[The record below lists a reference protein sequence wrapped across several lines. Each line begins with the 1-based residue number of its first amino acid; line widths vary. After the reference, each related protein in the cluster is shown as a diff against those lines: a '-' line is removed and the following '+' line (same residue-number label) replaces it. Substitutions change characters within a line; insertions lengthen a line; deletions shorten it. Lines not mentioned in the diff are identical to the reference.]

1 MNKKGYKRI
10 IGLFIFA
17 LTFTLLN
24 IINVNANDCD
34 KVSNET
40 LLNRYGLSI
49 DYDEDKGI
57 YKVQSSFNASEAK
70 DFFKGFDTNKIKFK
84 ITELYFY
91 EPYGYEADENGDEI
105 KSTITDAGNI
115 RALDSNYVEKYDGSI
130 EELEKNGTIATLS
143 LGRNSTVN
151 VKESIFA
158 YRKNDT
164 RIGLAFK
171 IVPDGFND
179 PEVKKS
185 CGDNSTFF
193 TIVHVAYEKG
203 EDEEPETLPSDVD
216 GITVD
221 GSKWLDCNNYQSYNK
236 NSFAYKFCA
245 DRDAAVGIGEVKKKA
260 GTRVFSII
268 RENGTII
275 KYENGEK
282 INKALPFKCD
292 YTVKAKETTGT
303 VSADSSE
310 YYVNKKY
317 LFGEGSRVIDLGNY
331 RYSGE
336 YTKETK
342 IAKASCEIK
351 CEEVVKVEYG
361 PPVASKAGLCFEYK
375 VKVTSRVNC
384 EGKTPTKPP
393 KQVVCTP
400 TPYCKHKNGQTWH
413 MAGPN
418 EDFDECVKKCDG
430 GKYSDKCTNKC
441 YKQVYGESIV
451 RQTTGYEIAYEDKL
465 ALDTEV
471 KSIDV
476 LYEYKIKDGKII
488 WDVGNTTTRKKNK
501 TKGGTLQDWDNA
513 LSSDSYWHRHHKWG
527 YRYSTYNKYTKEGI
541 PEKLGCDE
549 ISCKWS
555 FNKKGECAKNGNYRY
570 LNHPNV
576 YKKTYTKNG
585 RTYTRK
591 DGKDYSGQSDY
602 ELDRKYNKD
611 LYDRLV
617 TQCTAY
623 ASCNT
628 TTAEFTISASY
639 TEKGKTTSQT
649 INFPYTENNDK
660 NAKDT
665 IKNND
670 TTTACPTNNASTT
683 ILSSAG
689 CYNCS
694 SNGIDTGD
702 TEKDEAG
709 KKKMYMTEW
718 SFPGTWIHN
727 KTGKISYKP
736 VSTGAW
742 RKIKEKFCL
751 PLNVANTNAEWY
763 NYYQAQT
770 NGSDTSYT
778 YNNPDYIR
786 NIQCPDGTEV
796 KNVCEYKNSQFTAE
810 DAKPISEGGKTDYNI
825 NASTRKFGWFEWDID
840 ISCFYAINDLFPKVK
855 ETDNCSLLTC
865 SSEKYRIRS
874 VDLGNL
880 FPAKEGEEAT
890 RNPGFNWTSF
900 ASQTAKDANYKSTPS
915 NYATWIQAKGTDV
928 YSDNYLDYEVN
939 LTKEDISNIKKTVN
953 GVLNKNYTDW
963 QGETEVNSV
972 VNYKSTLIRQTLT
985 NTKYPGDE
993 ALKCNNIGDHTPAK
1007 NYSARCEEF
1016 SNKEGK

>member
-17 LTFTLLN
+17 LTIMLCN
-24 IINVNANDCD
+24 IINVSANECNE
-34 KVSNET
+34 VSNET
-40 LLNRYGLSI
+40 LLNRYGLSV
-49 DYDEDKGI
+49 DYDDTEET
-57 YKVQSSFNASEAK
+57 YKLQSDFNAAEIK
-70 DFFKGFDTNKIKFK
+70 EMFKSFDTSKIKFK
-84 ITELYFY
+84 IAELYFY
-91 EPYGYEADENGDEI
+91 EPYSVEVDDNGKPIE
-105 KSTITDAGNI
+105 TNITDADNI
-115 RALDSNYVEKYDGSI
+115 KKLDTTYVEKYDGSI
-130 EELEKNGTIATLS
+130 DTLVNNGIIGTLN
-143 LGRNSTVN
+143 LGKNSTIK
-151 VKESIFA
+151 VKESVFD
-158 YRKNDT
+158 YRKDENKT
-164 RIGLAFK
+164 GLAFK

-179 PEVKKS
+179 PEVEDKCGKK
-185 CGDNSTFF
+185 STFF
-193 TIVHVAYEKG
+193 AIVHVAYEKG
-203 EDEEPETLPSDVD
+203 EDEEPEILPSDID

-221 GSKWLDCNNYQSYNK
+221 ESKWLDCNNYQSYNK

-245 DRDAAVGIGEVKKKA
+245 DKDASVGIDGSQKKA
-260 GTRVFSII
+260 GTQKFTI
-268 RENGTII
+268 EKDKNGRMI
-275 KYENGEK
+275 KYEDGNK
-282 INKALPFKCD
+282 QINPGTALPFKCD
-292 YTVKAKETTGT
+292 YTVKANGTTGT
-303 VSADSSE
+303 SSADGSE

-317 LFGEGSRVIDLGNY
+317 LYGEGTIKINLGQY
-331 RYSGE
+331 RYTGE
-336 YTKETK
+336 YANTKVAT
-342 IAKASCEIK
+342 ASCEIK

-384 EGKTPTKPP
+384 EGKTPTAPP

-400 TPYCKHKNGQTWH
+400 TPYCKHKNGKVWH

-418 EDFDECVKKCDG
+418 EDFDECVQSCDG
-430 GKYSDKCTNKC
+430 GKYSDKCVNKC

-451 RQTTGYEIAYEDKL
+451 RQTTGYEIAYEDTL
-465 ALDTEV
+465 ALDTGIN
-471 KSIDV
+471 SIDV
-476 LYEYKIKDGKII
+476 LYEYKMKDGKIV
-488 WDVGNTTTRKKNK
+488 WDVGGTTTRKKSK
-501 TKGGTLQDWDNA
+501 TKGGTRQDWSRA
-513 LSSDSYWHRHHKWG
+513 VSADSYWHRHHKWG
-527 YRYSTYNKYTKEGI
+527 NALSTYNLYTKQGI
-541 PEKLGCDE
+541 PEKLGCDDL
-549 ISCKWS
+549 SCWWKA
-555 FNKKGECAKNGNYRY
+555 NTKGECGKAGNYRY

-602 ELDRKYNKD
+602 ELDRKYNKE

-617 TQCTAY
+617 TQCKAY

-639 TEKGKTTSQT
+639 TEKGKTTKQT

-670 TTTACPTNNASTT
+670 TTTACPTDIASTT

-751 PLNVANTNAEWY
+751 PLNVANTNAKWY
-763 NYYQAQT
+763 NYYQAQI

-796 KNVCEYKNSQFTAE
+796 KNVCEYKNSQFGSDDE
-810 DAKPISEGGKTDYNI
+810 KEIDYNI
-825 NASTRKFGWFEWDID
+825 NASTRKFGWYEWDID

-880 FPAKEGEEAT
+880 FPAKEGEDAS